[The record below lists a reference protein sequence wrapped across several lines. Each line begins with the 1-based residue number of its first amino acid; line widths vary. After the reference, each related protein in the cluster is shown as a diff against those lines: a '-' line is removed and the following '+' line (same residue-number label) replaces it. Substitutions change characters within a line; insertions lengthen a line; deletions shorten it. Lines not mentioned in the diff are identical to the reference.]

1 MKVEDGYCET
11 PVLSL
16 YPAPSWWHEAEFG
29 PYVWSSGRK
38 SDDGCVIPWICTKG
52 VDTYYNV
59 PPTAKIVLCV
69 SKKPVANATRSVC
82 PKILSPALTDLYDAV
97 GILPIDSVWWW
108 VEIVEDTE

>member
-38 SDDGCVIPWICTKG
+38 SDDGCVIP
-52 VDTYYNV
+52 
-59 PPTAKIVLCV
+59 
-69 SKKPVANATRSVC
+69 
-82 PKILSPALTDLYDAV
+82 
-97 GILPIDSVWWW
+97 
-108 VEIVEDTE
+108 